1 VKVLYTTPVLEHPAA
16 GGPQL
21 RIENSILALNMVCEL
36 HVVSR
41 VEQRRA
47 GGVESEHF
55 FRQNCCKFSYVP
67 SVNGISAN
75 RYVRK
80 IQRLYKKYFTADDV
94 DFILNYTDHYKID
107 VVWFGYGNISYDLIK
122 KIKEKQP
129 NLKVVCD
136 TDSVWSRYI
145 LRELP
150 YENDPVRRREIE
162 CEGKLKEQEE
172 REWVNLCEVTTAVSE
187 VDAEYYRELASFPER
202 IKVFSNVINLNT
214 YSHAV
219 TPPTGFRKPCFYL
232 AGSFFSPDSSMA
244 KGARWVIS
252 EVLPLVRRE
261 IPDIHFYIVGKGSKE
276 ILKDIKDQGI
286 TITGKLPSV
295 LQYLCNADVSI
306 VPLSFESGTRFK
318 ILEAAACGIPI
329 VSTTLGA
336 EGIPIADGENILI
349 ADDTAGFAGAIVRIV
364 RNKSLGAFLSD
375 NCKQLIQT
383 NYSIT
388 TLAREAEE
396 IFSFLAVH

>member
-1 VKVLYTTPVLEHPAA
+1 MKVLYTTPVLEHPAA

-21 RIENSILALNMVCEL
+21 RIENSILALNMICEL

-41 VEQRRA
+41 VEQRGV

-55 FRQNCCKFSYVP
+55 FRQHCHKFSYVP
-67 SVNGISAN
+67 SVNGISVN

-94 DFILNYTDHYKID
+94 DFILNYTDLHKID
-107 VVWFGYGNISYDLIK
+107 VVWFGYGNISYELIK
-122 KIKEKQP
+122 KIKERQP
-129 NLKVVCD
+129 SLKVVCD
-136 TDSVWSRYI
+136 TDSVWSRYL

-150 YENDPVRRREIE
+150 YENDPVRRQKIVQ
-162 CEGKLKEQEE
+162 EGKVKEQEE
-172 REWVNLCEVTTAVSE
+172 REWVKICDVTTAVSE
-187 VDAEYYRELASFPER
+187 VDAEYYRELASIPER
-202 IKVFSNVINLNT
+202 IKVFSNVINLDT

-244 KGARWVIS
+244 KGARWAIN
-252 EVLPLVRRE
+252 EILPLVRRE
-261 IPDIHFYIVGKGSKE
+261 IPNIHFYIIGKGSSE
-276 ILKDIKDQGI
+276 VLKDIRDPGI

-295 LQYLCNADVSI
+295 LPYLCNADVSI

-336 EGIPIADGENILI
+336 EGIPVVDGENILI
-349 ADDTAGFAGAIVRIV
+349 ADDAAGFAEGIVKIV
-364 RNKSLGAFLSD
+364 QDEPLGVRLSQ
-375 NCKQLIQT
+375 NCKQLIQE
-383 NYSIT
+383 NYSID
-388 TLAREAEE
+388 TLTREAEE
-396 IFSFLAVH
+396 ILNFLMAY